1 MACDTPTGLF
11 SLPNDILFKIY
22 KDLNAKDITCLAST
36 CKFSKVFKRHFY
48 KKQLTKLNVIQYI
61 MKRDFKKLSTIS
73 NNFTVKAY
81 YKGYNLIF
89 SNMKGNI
96 YFKIVQKTTGHFLIS
111 IPITDVYQCDIND
124 YKHIFNR
131 ELANLSSYHPNHC
144 NITHFLNDYVSVI
157 PKSYYPRNFSYNHY
171 NTCFCPYL

>member
-1 MACDTPTGLF
+1 MACDIPTGLF

-89 SNMKGNI
+89 SNNFPLENLQI
-96 YFKIVQKTTGHFLIS
+96 PQINQILLFSLLLIFHFSRL
-111 IPITDVYQCDIND
+111 P
-124 YKHIFNR
+124 
-131 ELANLSSYHPNHC
+131 L
-144 NITHFLNDYVSVI
+144 
-157 PKSYYPRNFSYNHY
+157 
-171 NTCFCPYL
+171 